1 MPLGIP
7 SEHSLLPQASLGKRC
22 SSSILMDKVVPLPKE
37 QLSIIDLSMR
47 LPTVLRLI
55 LLLTYMQDGTVIVTL
70 LKGISKLVMTKR

>member
-7 SEHSLLPQASLGKRC
+7 SEHSLLPQASLARRC